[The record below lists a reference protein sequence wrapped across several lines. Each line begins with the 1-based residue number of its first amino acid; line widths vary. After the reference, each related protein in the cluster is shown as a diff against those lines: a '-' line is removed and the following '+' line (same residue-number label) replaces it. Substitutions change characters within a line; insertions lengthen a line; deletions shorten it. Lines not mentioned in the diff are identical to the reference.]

1 MFRIAAFLL
10 IASFWVGACYRGPE
24 GPKVYRTEAD
34 EEIDLSGQWNDV
46 DSRLVS
52 EEMIR
57 DLMTRP
63 WLEEWPARSKPRIVV
78 GRVAN
83 RSHDHIP
90 VETFVKDLER
100 ELINS
105 GEVTFVA
112 SFSQRGQLVAEK
124 NYQADAASLE
134 TQKVMGKE
142 AGADF
147 LMLGQIN
154 SIVDE
159 APGVMMKYYQIELE
173 LINIESG
180 EKVWIGQKKIKK
192 VIERDEWN

>member
-1 MFRIAAFLL
+1 MLRFALPVLL
-10 IASFWVGACYRGPE
+10 LGALFSACYTGPT
-24 GPKVYRTEAD
+24 GPTVYRTSAD
-34 EEIDLSGQWNDV
+34 EQVDLSGEWNDV

-52 EEMIR
+52 EEMVR
-57 DLMTRP
+57 DLLTRP
-63 WLEEWPARSKPRIVV
+63 WLEDWPDGKRPRIVV

-83 RSHDHIP
+83 KSHDHIP
-90 VETFVKDLER
+90 TDTFVKDLER

-112 SFSQRGQLVAEK
+112 SFAQRGQLIAEK

-147 LMLGQIN
+147 LLLGQIN

-159 APGVMMKYYQIELE
+159 APGVMMKYFQVELE

-192 VIERDEWN
+192 VIERDTWN